1 MKTFLQSAC
10 VLAVIGALAACASPQ
25 PIPDWEPAFPEAPP
39 VEDFGPPNGAIFQQ
53 QVGAALFSDL
63 KARQVGDTLT
73 VRLVENTTASTS
85 ASTNTSKE
93 TNAEIVNPTVFGRA
107 PTRRDDS
114 GALPLFGGS
123 MDSTTEFDGTG
134 SSSQSNS
141 MQGSM
146 TVTVYQRLPN
156 GNLMVKGERWI
167 TVNQGREFLRI
178 AGIVR
183 PADIGTDNSVPSF
196 KIADARI
203 DYRGTGAIDDA
214 NRQGWLARFFQSPWM
229 PF

>member
-1 MKTFLQSAC
+1 MKIFLKSAFGL
-10 VLAVIGALAACASPQ
+10 VVIGTLAACAAPQ

-39 VEDFGPPNGAIFQQ
+39 VEDFGPPNGAIYQQ
-53 QVGAALFSDL
+53 QVGAALFSDV
-63 KARQVGDTLT
+63 KARRVGDTLT
-73 VRLVENTTASTS
+73 VRLVENTSASTS
-85 ASTNTSKE
+85 ASTATSKD
-93 TNAEIVNPTVFGRA
+93 TTAEISNPTVFGRS

-114 GALPLFGGS
+114 GALPLFGGAL
-123 MDSTTEFDGTG
+123 DSGVEFDGTG
-134 SSSQSNS
+134 TSSQSNN
-141 MQGSM
+141 MEGNM

-183 PADIGTDNSVPSF
+183 PADIATDNSVPSF

>member
-1 MKTFLQSAC
+1 MKTLAQTLFG
-10 VLAVIGALAACASPQ
+10 LAVIGTLAACASPQ
-25 PIPDWEPAFPEAPP
+25 KIPDWDPTFPEVPP
-39 VEDFGPPNGAIFQQ
+39 IEDFGPPNGAIYQQ
-53 QVGAALFSDL
+53 ATGAALFADV
-63 KARQVGDTLT
+63 KARRVGDTLT
-73 VRLVENTTASTS
+73 VVLAENTTASTS
-85 ASTNTSKE
+85 ATTSTSKE
-93 TNAEIVNPTVFGRA
+93 TTAEITNPTVFGRA
-107 PTRRDDS
+107 PTRRDNS
-114 GALPLFGGS
+114 GALPLFGGA
-123 MDSTTEFDGTG
+123 MDSTNEFDGTG

-141 MQGSM
+141 MAGSM

-183 PADIGTDNSVPSF
+183 PADILPDNSVPSF

>member
-1 MKTFLQSAC
+1 MRTLLQSAS
-10 VLAVIGALAACASPQ
+10 VLVTIGVLGGCAMPQ
-25 PIPDWEPAFPEAPP
+25 KVPDWEPAFPEVPP
-39 VEDFGPPNGAIFQQ
+39 VEDFGPPNGAIYQQ
-53 QVGAALFSDL
+53 AVGATLFADV
-63 KARQVGDTLT
+63 KARRVGDTLT
-73 VRLVENTTASTS
+73 VVLAENTTASTS
-85 ASTNTSKE
+85 ANTSTSKE
-93 TNAEIVNPTVFGRA
+93 SAAEITNPTVFGRA

-114 GALPLFGGS
+114 GALPLFGGAL
-123 MDSTTEFDGTG
+123 DSTVEFDGSGT
-134 SSSQSNS
+134 SSQSNS
-141 MQGSM
+141 MQGNM

-183 PADIGTDNSVPSF
+183 PSDIRPDNSVPSF

>member
-1 MKTFLQSAC
+1 MRTLLQS
-10 VLAVIGALAACASPQ
+10 VFGLVVIGALAACAAPQ
-25 PIPDWEPAFPEAPP
+25 KIPDWEPAFPEAPP

-53 QVGAALFSDL
+53 AVGAALFDDV
-63 KARQVGDTLT
+63 KARRVGDTLT
-73 VRLVENTTASTS
+73 VVLAENTTASTS
-85 ASTNTSKE
+85 ASTSTSKE
-93 TNAEIVNPTVFGRA
+93 TVAEITNPTIFGRA
-107 PTRRDDS
+107 PTRRDNS

-123 MDSTTEFDGTG
+123 MDSGTEFDGTG
-134 SSSQSNS
+134 TSSQSNS
-141 MQGSM
+141 MQGNM

-183 PADIGTDNSVPSF
+183 PADIGPDNSVPSF

-214 NRQGWLARFFQSPWM
+214 NRQGWLARFFQPPWM

>member
-1 MKTFLQSAC
+1 MRHLLQTGFGL
-10 VLAVIGALAACASPQ
+10 VLIATLAACASPQ
-25 PIPDWEPAFPEAPP
+25 NIPDWEPAFPEMPP

-53 QVGAALFSDL
+53 QVGSALFANNTAL
-63 KARQVGDTLT
+63 RVGDTLT
-73 VRLVENTTASTS
+73 VRLVERTTASTS
-85 ASTNTSKE
+85 AATSTSKD
-93 TNAEIVNPTVFGRA
+93 TSAEISNPTVFGRS
-107 PTRRDDS
+107 PTRRDNS

-123 MDSTTEFDGTG
+123 LN
-134 SSSQSNS
+134 SSSDFAGGGNSTQSNS
-141 MQGSM
+141 MEGNM

-183 PADIGTDNSVPSF
+183 PADILPDNSVPSF

-203 DYRGTGAIDDA
+203 DYRATGALDSA
-214 NRQGWLARFFQSPWM
+214 NRQGWLSRFFQAPWM